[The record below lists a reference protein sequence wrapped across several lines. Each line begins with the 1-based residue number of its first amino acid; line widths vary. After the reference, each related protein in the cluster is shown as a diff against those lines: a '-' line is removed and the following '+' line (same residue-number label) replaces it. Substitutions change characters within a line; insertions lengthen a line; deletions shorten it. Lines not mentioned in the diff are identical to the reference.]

1 MLYNLKK
8 RIAVLAFVS
17 VCVFSATAHASCGDL
32 GRLHRQSFR
41 GSQFDPATL
50 LLVGEDQDP
59 IVGMWH
65 VTFTAEGNN
74 PGPPDNTPID
84 NALVTWHSD
93 GTELMNSA
101 RPPQDGNFCMGVW
114 KRVGHNR
121 YRLNHF
127 AWLAND
133 TENAPSGIGNPA
145 GPTRVVEEIILSPD
159 GKRYSGKFT
168 LDAYDPAGNPVAHIV
183 GTISATRIDLD
194 TTVANLL

>member
-1 MLYNLKK
+1 
-8 RIAVLAFVS
+8 
-17 VCVFSATAHASCGDL
+17 
-32 GRLHRQSFR
+32 
-41 GSQFDPATL
+41 
-50 LLVGEDQDP
+50 
-59 IVGMWH
+59 
-65 VTFTAEGNN
+65 
-74 PGPPDNTPID
+74 
-84 NALVTWHSD
+84 
-93 GTELMNSA
+93 
-101 RPPQDGNFCMGVW
+101 
-114 KRVGHNR
+114 
-121 YRLNHF
+121 LNHF

>member
-17 VCVFSATAHASCGDL
+17 VCVFSATAHAACGDL